1 MGQEDNQMVG
11 MHREGTQREGSPV
24 GDTLEVDNLEVDNLE
39 GDMLQAVEDI
49 QEHHDQNHDQRDLF
63 PARHHSCP
71 YLFHLPCF
79 VREE

>member
-1 MGQEDNQMVG
+1 MVG

-24 GDTLEVDNLEVDNLE
+24 GDTLEVDNLEVDNLEGDNLE